1 MEKKLTIRM
10 DEVVID
16 AAKRYAAERGTSV
29 SSLTANFYRT
39 LSKSESGAE
48 ALPPITSSLVGI
60 LPPTADEKE
69 YRDYLEE
76 KYS

>member
-10 DEVVID
+10 DEAAID
-16 AAKRYAAERGTSV
+16 AAKNYAAERGTSV

-39 LSKSESGAE
+39 LSKSKPSTE

-60 LPPTADEKE
+60 LPPTVDEEE